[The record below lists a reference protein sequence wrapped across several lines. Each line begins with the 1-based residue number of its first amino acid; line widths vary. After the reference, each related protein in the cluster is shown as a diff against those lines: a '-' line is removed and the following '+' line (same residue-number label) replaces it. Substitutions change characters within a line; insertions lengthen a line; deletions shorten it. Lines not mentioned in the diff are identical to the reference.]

1 MKYIVYSIA
10 ISSLVVSCK
19 PSSNSSPNSQSYEQR
34 VVSIE
39 ELEQKNPLDF
49 LSIDG
54 TYSENFFGNKINIDC
69 KITNKAK
76 VVAYKDAVVLVTY
89 FSKTKTALVKKEFV
103 IYEVLAANST
113 KSVALKV
120 DNYQDVSTIDL
131 EIVGAKIYK

>member
-54 TYSENFFGNKINIDC
+54 T
-69 KITNKAK
+69 
-76 VVAYKDAVVLVTY
+76 
-89 FSKTKTALVKKEFV
+89 
-103 IYEVLAANST
+103 
-113 KSVALKV
+113 
-120 DNYQDVSTIDL
+120 
-131 EIVGAKIYK
+131 